1 MLIGM
6 GKHCQKLLLLSNN
19 TGARFRLTRIYTLQ
33 IGFLLSETG
42 AISTENNWIITE
54 REKY

>member
-6 GKHCQKLLLLSNN
+6 GKRCQKLLLLSNS
-19 TGARFRLTRIYTLQ
+19 TAARFGVTKICTQ
-33 IGFLLSETG
+33 QTGFQLSDTG
-42 AISTENNWIITE
+42 AISKENNGIITE